1 MVEVRLQARTPA
13 MAEWHICP
21 AVAGV
26 LACKIKLNTPF
37 DKCTNFFIIEHE

>member
-1 MVEVRLQARTPA
+1 MVEVRLQARKLA
-13 MAEWHICP
+13 MADWHKCL
-21 AVAGV
+21 AVVGV